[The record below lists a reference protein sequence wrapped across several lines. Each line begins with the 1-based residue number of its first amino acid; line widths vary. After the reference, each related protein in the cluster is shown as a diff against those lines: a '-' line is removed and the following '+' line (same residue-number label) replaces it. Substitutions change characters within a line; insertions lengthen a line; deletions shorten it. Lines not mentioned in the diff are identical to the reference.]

1 MTKKRSKIEIAPK
14 EYWIKSTYNEA
25 VLYCFQL
32 NIDGKM
38 GWRLPKK
45 DNEEETSAF
54 FPIWREDDSS
64 QNGIVSKSW
73 NCWCVP
79 VRDII

>member
-14 EYWIKSTYNEA
+14 EYRIKSTYNEA

-32 NIDGKM
+32 NIDGKI
-38 GWRLPKK
+38 GWRLPTWFEYRS
-45 DNEEETSAF
+45 DVRIDALGYE
-54 FPIWREDDSS
+54 
-64 QNGIVSKSW
+64 
-73 NCWCVP
+73 CWYRGDTYTDRFWCIP